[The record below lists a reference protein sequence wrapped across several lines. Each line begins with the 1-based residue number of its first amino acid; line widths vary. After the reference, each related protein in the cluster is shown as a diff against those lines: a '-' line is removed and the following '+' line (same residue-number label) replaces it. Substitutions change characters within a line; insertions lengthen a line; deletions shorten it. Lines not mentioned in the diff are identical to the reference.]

1 MKFTTLTAYAAAF
14 FAGLSLV
21 AANPAAMPTDDTS
34 TNLCKIACGPGITI
48 SAGPN
53 CHCP

>member
-1 MKFTTLTAYAAAF
+1 MNFTTLTAYAAAF
-14 FAGLSLV
+14 FASLSL
-21 AANPAAMPTDDTS
+21 AAATPAAMPTDGTIPIQCDVV
-34 TNLCKIACGPGITI
+34 CAPGVTF